1 MKKILLP
8 VLLIASVLS
17 GCYTTQ
23 MPAEESHETICLNS
37 ELDGSLTLRVWGTGR
52 NRNDAVEQAKK
63 NAVDE
68 VIFKGV
74 QSGNNSYQARPLIY
88 EVNARE
94 RYQNYFNVFFADG
107 GEYSKYVSMED
118 TKIFSNNRKGNRIEV
133 SYGIT
138 VRVLV
143 PRLKA
148 KLIED
153 KIINP

>member
-1 MKKILLP
+1 MAQIPDSKNQKTEC
-8 VLLIASVLS
+8 LS
-17 GCYTTQ
+17 
-23 MPAEESHETICLNS
+23 S

-52 NRNDAVEQAKK
+52 NRNDAIEQAKK

-68 VIFKGV
+68 VIFKGI
-74 QSGNNSYQARPLIY
+74 QQGNGSYLARPLIY

-107 GEYSKYVSMED
+107 GEYANYISMED
-118 TKIFSNNRKGNRIEV
+118 KRLSTNERKKGKLDV

-143 PRLKA
+143 PQLKA

-153 KIINP
+153 KIIKL